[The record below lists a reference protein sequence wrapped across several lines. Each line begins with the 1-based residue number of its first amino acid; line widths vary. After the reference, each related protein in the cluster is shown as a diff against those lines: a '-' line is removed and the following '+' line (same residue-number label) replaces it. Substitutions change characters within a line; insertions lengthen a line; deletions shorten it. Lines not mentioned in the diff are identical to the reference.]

1 LIIELNILHIINFT
15 KVIELL
21 RYLMG
26 CIESSNLFQSL
37 KKFIGVL
44 LGYLN
49 IPQGS
54 LHLAILYSNGRVPKK
69 FANKMTDV
77 VILLEHV
84 F

>member
-1 LIIELNILHIINFT
+1 
-15 KVIELL
+15 
-21 RYLMG
+21 MG

-44 LGYLN
+44 LGYLH

-54 LHLAILYSNGRVPKK
+54 LHLVILYSNGRVPKK

-77 VILLEHV
+77 VVLFRTRVLILFLTPLRS
-84 F
+84 